1 MSSELADVAAADA
14 PHPAPMAA
22 AVADPGRALVTLMRR
37 ELWEHRA
44 LWMAPVAVAI
54 LVALCAVPAH
64 VSFDD
69 VRGVGGL
76 GVSPEVP
83 FAFLQWALSVPLY
96 LVMLIVVPFYLLDCL
111 YAERKDRSILFWKS
125 LPVSDRLTVLSK
137 LLVALVLVPLG
148 VFVLALLT
156 HLVFTGIWNVRVLF
170 GNVPAGVLVW
180 NTLVWVKVQF
190 AMLLALLLAVL
201 WYAPMAT
208 YLLLVSAWARR
219 APFLWALLPPV
230 LAPLL
235 ERIAFGTTYLWHA
248 LGYRSYGIWQ
258 VLAAGIDRNLR
269 HTRVHSPDQVLDNL
283 NFGAAFA
290 DLDVWIGL
298 AVAAAM
304 VFAAVRLRRYRDD
317 T

>member
-1 MSSELADVAAADA
+1 MSSEFADLAAAAAAPPARVAAAR
-14 PHPAPMAA
+14 P
-22 AVADPGRALVTLMRR
+22 DPGRALITLMRR

-44 LWMAPVAVAI
+44 LWMAPAAVAI

-64 VSFDD
+64 FDFDD
-69 VRGVGGL
+69 VRGVGSL

-83 FAFLQWALSVPLY
+83 FALLQWALSVPLY

-170 GNVPAGVLVW
+170 GMVPAGLLVW
-180 NTLVWVKVQF
+180 NTLVWIKVQF
-190 AMLLALLLAVL
+190 AMLLGLALAVL
-201 WYAPMAT
+201 WYAPMAA

-219 APFLWALLPPV
+219 SPFLWALLPPV

-235 ERIAFGTTYLWHA
+235 ERIAFGTTYLWQV
-248 LGYRSYGIWQ
+248 LRYRSYGIWQ
-258 VLAAGIDRNLR
+258 VLGEPVGTRLR
-269 HTRVHSPDQVLDNL
+269 HTKVHSPDQILDNL
-283 NFGAAFA
+283 NFGGAFA
-290 DLDVWIGL
+290 DVDVWIGL